1 MNAPDRNL
9 SLASEFLQAV
19 LDDPALVE
27 QIPDGVTLVLIP
39 NDDPEL
45 ARFNLDL
52 GWKAVLAGE
61 DVYFRHVRGAA
72 TPIGRCEWELRR
84 LRPSPPRCPGN

>member
-9 SLASEFLQAV
+9 ALAGQFLQAV

-27 QIPDGVTLVLIP
+27 QIPDGATLVLIP
-39 NDDPEL
+39 DDDPEL

-61 DVYFRHVRGAA
+61 DVYFRHVRRAYNDA
-72 TPIGRCEWELRR
+72 
-84 LRPSPPRCPGN
+84 